1 MKKTPPILLPSVR
14 YKRKATVFLLV
25 SLAVTGVCIY
35 LGFNPVLL
43 FTEFHFVWDLVGEM
57 LPPDFSILWTN
68 QTILSSIGQTLSMAF
83 LGTLAGGTL
92 AICCAFLASSNTMPL
107 KGVRIFVRALLA
119 LERVIPTLVTILLC
133 VIAVGLGPFAGVLT
147 LTITTIGTFG
157 KLFTEA
163 IDNAEY
169 APAEAI
175 FSVGA
180 TRWQV
185 AHFSILP
192 QVLPSFIANFLYA
205 FDINLRVAIGLGIF
219 GGGGI
224 GFQLYMAMKVFHYRD
239 AMALLCFSTTLILLT
254 EKVSD
259 YLRKKIL

>member
-1 MKKTPPILLPSVR
+1 MKNPSPILLPSVR
-14 YKRKATVFLLV
+14 YRRRATVFVLL
-25 SLAVTGVCIY
+25 SLAITGISIY
-35 LGFNPVLL
+35 LNFNPLLL
-43 FTEFHFVWDLVGEM
+43 FTEFHYVRDLIGEM
-57 LPPDFSILWTN
+57 LPPNFSILWTN
-68 QTILSSIGQTLSMAF
+68 KTILGSVGQTLAMAF
-83 LGTLAGGTL
+83 LGTLAGGTI
-92 AICCAFLASSNTMPL
+92 AICMAFLAASNTMPL
-107 KGVRIFVRALLA
+107 KLVRIFVRALLA
-119 LERVIPTLVTILLC
+119 LERIIPVLVTVLLF

-147 LTITTIGTFG
+147 ITVTTVGTFG

-163 IDNAEY
+163 IENAEH

-219 GGGGI
+219 GAGGI
-224 GFQLYMAMKVFHYRD
+224 GLQLYMAMKVLHYPD
-239 AMALLCFSTTLILLT
+239 ALALLCVSTALIMLT
-254 EKVSD
+254 EKLSD
-259 YLRKKIL
+259 HLRKKIL